1 VGVQVD
7 AASGDRH
14 PGDGRV
20 ETFNPL
26 FPNGYYF
33 TLAGYT
39 GYANLNHVKP
49 SITFKPT
56 SKLALLG
63 ALGFQWDETTADAVY
78 QQGSA
83 VVPGTAGHGSRWT
96 GMYVQVRADWT
107 IAANLIGSVE
117 AVHFQVGDSIRS
129 AGGSNADYVG
139 VELKYGW

>member
-1 VGVQVD
+1 MDPARGR
-7 AASGDRH
+7 AGRCGIARPASR
-14 PGDGRV
+14 RRTV

-39 GYANLNHVKP
+39 GYANLIHVKR
-49 SITFKPT
+49 SVTLKPT
-56 SKLALLG
+56 NSLTLLG
-63 ALGFQWDETTADAVY
+63 ALGFQWRETTADAVC
-78 QQGSA
+78 QQANA

-117 AVHFQVGDSIRS
+117 AVHFQVGNSIRS
-129 AGGSNADYVG
+129 AACSKRTTLVSN
-139 VELKYGW
+139 